1 MDYQREYQ
9 RLIKRYERMFTPVIF
24 RAIKKQLDQYL
35 EKGNIND
42 IKSEPVFQA
51 LEKLYLKV
59 GVNWATKTDKQ
70 IRQDLKLPRLG
81 GYGERMARLIKREYG
96 TTLVN
101 MSEDITG
108 TTKDRIRTILRNAI
122 DKPLTLSELAKEIQ
136 SPEINTRRARTI
148 ARTETIR
155 AANAASLANVNDK
168 GYIVQK
174 KWLAVI
180 DRRTRD
186 DHKEL
191 DEKVVEKEA
200 SWTFEDKD
208 GVTQTLKYPGDPD
221 APPEQ
226 TINCRCSMVW
236 VAK

>member
-1 MDYQREYQ
+1 MDYNREYQ

-24 RAIKKQLDQYL
+24 KAIKKQIDQYL

-42 IKSEPVFQA
+42 IQSEPIFIA

-81 GYGERMARLIKREYG
+81 GYSDRMSRLIKREYG
-96 TTLVN
+96 TTLLN
-101 MSEDITG
+101 MSEDITV
-108 TTKDRIRTILRNAI
+108 TTKDRIRTILINAI

-155 AANAASLANVNDK
+155 AANSASLANVNDK
-168 GYIVQK
+168 GYIIQK

-186 DHKEL
+186 DHREL
-191 DEKVVEKEA
+191 DEKVVDKEGA
-200 SWTFEDKD
+200 WSFTDKN
-208 GVTQTLKYPGDPD
+208 GVTQRLRFPGDPD

-226 TINCRCSMVW
+226 TINCRCTMVW
-236 VAK
+236 IAK